1 MKRTYALALLFAGMW
16 VGGLPVLGQQAPPPP
31 YAFGDPAVH
40 TLILRARE
48 ARDRDVEGIRSYEGV
63 IRERIYVGLT
73 AARFRRERG
82 LFEQER
88 IARLRWSAEGERAI
102 QWLGARQAIPIVGAD
117 TRRDEI
123 LAEGRIAGAGAEV
136 QNDLRQSLPR
146 ELLGEV
152 DLPAF
157 AFDPGGDRLA
167 FGGEDWAL
175 HPLAD
180 SAVAHYRFRSGDT
193 LRIHLPPDRDIVLY
207 EVKVEPRRA
216 DFHLVAGSLWFDAES
231 ASLVRATYKPAR
243 AFNLLLDE
251 PEDAEDV
258 PGFLQPVEAEIS
270 YITVEYSLQ
279 EFRFWLPRRFAL
291 EGEARMGRLLRI
303 PLTVEWRVGEYV
315 VNEASSAIP
324 VTGPLA
330 AGWSRREVRTED
342 DRGRV
347 SYVTVIVPET
357 TELLTS
363 PRLSEEFGV
372 RTPAAFTDQELD
384 DLRGELDAL
393 LPTHRRFEPAFS
405 WGLAQGLTRYNR
417 VEGLSLGAAATVPLT
432 PATSVRVEA
441 RFGTGDREPNGALT
455 LFHGPEDR
463 RWSLSGYRGLRSMGD
478 WENPFSLTSSLQNLL
493 LGSGRGQFYRATGAA
508 LGITRVHPRVRL
520 GLASFYERHEGVA
533 LATDFR
539 VLRFLRDDSVAVVL
553 AADPASVGGLRGE
566 LRWFSGVDPN
576 GLIITGEWLGEVAT
590 GDATYGRS
598 ALSLSA
604 SHPLPFGLA
613 GAIEVG
619 GGGLWGDALVQRTF
633 FVGGA
638 RTLRGFDGNT
648 ASGTSFWRARAEV
661 ATGFAG
667 ARIGF
672 FGDAGWAGPRDA
684 FTLDDP
690 FLSLGAGSS
699 LLDGLLRFDV
709 ARGVRR
715 GSGWKVHL
723 YLDGLF

>member
-1 MKRTYALALLFAGMW
+1 MKQIRALVLLCAGLWMAEQ
-16 VGGLPVLGQQAPPPP
+16 PAQGQQAELLPD
-31 YAFGDPAVH
+31 AFGDPAVQ

-88 IARLRWSAEGERAI
+88 VARLRWSADGERAI
-102 QWLGARQAIPIVGAD
+102 HWLGARQAIPIVGAD

-123 LAEGRIAGAGAEV
+123 LAEGRIEGAGAEV
-136 QNDLRQSLPR
+136 QNDLRRSLPR

-167 FGGEDWAL
+167 FGGGDWAL

-216 DFHLVAGSLWFDAES
+216 DFHLVAGSLWFEAET
-231 ASLVRATYKPAR
+231 ASLVRATYRPAR

-270 YITVEYSLQ
+270 YITVEYSLH

-291 EGEARMGRLLRI
+291 EGEARLGRLFRI
-303 PLTVEWRVGEYV
+303 PLTVEWRVGEYA

-324 VTGPLA
+324 VAGPLP

-363 PRLSEEFGV
+363 PRLSEDFGV
-372 RTPAAFTDQELD
+372 RSPAAFTDQELD

-393 LPTHRRFEPAFS
+393 LPTHRRFRPAFA

-417 VEGLSLGAAATVPLT
+417 VEGLSFGAAAGMPLT

-441 RFGTGDREPNGALT
+441 RLGTGDREPNGTLT
-455 LFHGPEDR
+455 FLHGPDDR
-463 RWSLSGYRGLRSMGD
+463 RWSLSGYRGLRAMGD
-478 WENPFSLTSSLQNLL
+478 WEDPFSLTSSLQNLL
-493 LGSGRGQFYRATGAA
+493 FGSGRGQFYRATGAA
-508 LGITRVHPRVRL
+508 VGVTRVGPRVRL
-520 GLASFYERHEGVA
+520 GLASFWEQHEEVT

-539 VLRFLRDDSVAVVL
+539 VLRFLRDDSVAAVL
-553 AADPASVGGLRGE
+553 SADPTSVGGLRGE

-576 GLIITGEWLGEVAT
+576 ALILTGEWLGEVAT

-613 GAIEVG
+613 GAVEVG
-619 GGGLWGDALVQRTF
+619 GGGVWGDVLLQRTF
-633 FVGGA
+633 FIGGA
-638 RTLRGFDGNT
+638 RTLRGFDGNAT
-648 ASGTSFWRARAEV
+648 SGTSFWRARAEV
-661 ATGFAG
+661 ASGFAG
-667 ARIGF
+667 ARVGF
-672 FGDAGWAGPRDA
+672 FADAGWAGPRDA
-684 FTLDDP
+684 FTLEDP
-690 FLSLGAGSS
+690 FVSVGAGSS
-699 LLDGLLRFDV
+699 LLDGLVRFDV

-715 GSGWKVHL
+715 GSSWKVHL